1 MRPGQ
6 DRGTRRPRVYAGKVP
21 VSPPRVAA
29 LLLAAGAGRRLGAPK
44 ALLRDADGTP
54 WVERAA
60 RRLAAAG
67 CHPIVVVIGARASE
81 VAALVPPALVPPA
94 DVVEAAGWTEG
105 MGASLRAGLVALE
118 AHPDLPDAALVALV
132 DTPGMTAAVVRR
144 LATEAT
150 AGTGVLARA
159 AFDGVPGHPVLL
171 GRDHWA
177 GVRGAARG
185 DAGARDYLSRHQ
197 VRLIECGD
205 VGSGTD
211 VDTRAAL
218 VAVPPI
224 VEA

>member
-1 MRPGQ
+1 M
-6 DRGTRRPRVYAGKVP
+6 
-21 VSPPRVAA
+21 AA

-60 RRLAAAG
+60 RRLAAAE
-67 CHPIVVVIGARASE
+67 CRPVVVVIGARASE
-81 VAALVPPALVPPA
+81 VAALVPAALVPPG
-94 DVVEAAGWTEG
+94 DVVEAAGWSEG

-118 AHPDLPDAALVALV
+118 ARPDLPDAALVALV
-132 DTPGMTAAVVRR
+132 DTPGMTTEVVQRVVAA
-144 LATEAT
+144 AA
-150 AGTGVLARA
+150 AGPGVLARA

-177 GVRGAARG
+177 EVRTAAQG
-185 DAGARDYLSRHQ
+185 DAGGRDYLSRRD
-197 VRLIECGD
+197 VRLVECGD
-205 VGSGTD
+205 VGSGQD

-224 VEA
+224 VGP

>member
-1 MRPGQ
+1 
-6 DRGTRRPRVYAGKVP
+6 VP